1 MTRENPQFDIDIDL
15 GPIMHLAVFDMD
27 ADGLDDI
34 VVVDR
39 LGSLYIFYGDSSGIF
54 TVQFIEN
61 AFALQIDDAQSSQYF
76 TGSVRY
82 E

>member
-1 MTRENPQFDIDIDL
+1 
-15 GPIMHLAVFDMD
+15 MHLEVFDMD

-39 LGSLYIFYGDSSGIF
+39 FGTLYIFYGDSSGVF
-54 TVQFIEN
+54 EVQFIEN
-61 AFALQIDDAQSSQYF
+61 AFSITIDDLQSSQYF

-82 E
+82 DGAGGI